1 MDLISLIILIIGCTW
16 QAMPLGGDEGRDGE
30 EEGKQSKCGGG
41 ARWKILLFPLI
52 GRMVRLLLVVLKP
65 WNSML
70 VPSFRERLKFNKLL
84 AHWSAP
90 HVLLFDRCQS
100 AAGSVRFYVSV
111 RMWASIYQ
119 GFFFSPVWLTS
130 VAYAKGYVRVF
141 KNWDVVIDVCR
152 ASLHL
157 SLASLVELAAWWSGA
172 LWHRHLHARSW
183 MRMRGCVGTSSLLCC

>member
-52 GRMVRLLLVVLKP
+52 GRTVRLLLVVLKP

-119 GFFFSPVWLTS
+119 GFFFPHFGSHQWLMQRVMWEYLKTEMLWLMS
-130 VAYAKGYVRVF
+130 VEPLCTCL
-141 KNWDVVIDVCR
+141 W
-152 ASLHL
+152 HH
-157 SLASLVELAAWWSGA
+157 WWSWQLDEVVLSDTDTCMHA
-172 LWHRHLHARSW
+172 LGW
-183 MRMRGCVGTSSLLCC
+183 GCVGV